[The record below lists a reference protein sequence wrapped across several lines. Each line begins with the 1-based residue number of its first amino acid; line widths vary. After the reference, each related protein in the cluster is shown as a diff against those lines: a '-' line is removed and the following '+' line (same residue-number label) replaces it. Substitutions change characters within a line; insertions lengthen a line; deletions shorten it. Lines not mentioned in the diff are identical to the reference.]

1 MACREDEAE
10 EIVLDL
16 LADRVQVQAFLS
28 PLDFASDLFMLA
40 LERLA
45 APDQVSGAVLRGPHE
60 PGGRPL
66 GNALG
71 GPLLERGD
79 KGVLCE
85 LLGGPDL
92 PDDASQPGDEP
103 GRLDAPD
110 RFDRAMRFGGSCLAA
125 TWALGRVSVSRS
137 YGESTFTCPRTR
149 GFHESRTSRR
159 RRVPA

>member
-1 MACREDEAE
+1 DRMAGYDDEAAE
-10 EIVLDL
+10 QS
-16 LADRVQVQAFLS
+16 LALHAEHIQVQAVLS
-28 PLDFASDLFMLA
+28 PLDVASDLFMLA

-45 APDQVSGAVLRGPHE
+45 APDQVDRAVLRGPHE

-137 YGESTFTCPRTR
+137 YG
-149 GFHESRTSRR
+149 
-159 RRVPA
+159 